1 MKATAPIGSGCRI
14 KPSTVAIKTASKCQA
29 SGVTPSGTGRNH
41 RMSPTPIVMSAFL
54 LFVFM
59 CSPHQKYELSAAV
72 PFLLKAFPATPM
84 EAVDLQSIRPRSV
97 RRGAVLRLG
106 HSQNKGSPFLRMRE
120 ETAKYP
126 CLAACSA
133 EVQKITAETTPQR
146 CGSIRRKTQIP
157 SPSLAGQTVIVDQA
171 VLLAPVHRSSAPSQ
185 VSSVTFSADS
195 LTDTVAGP
203 RRLFRLLY

>member
-59 CSPHQKYELSAAV
+59 CSPHQKYEFSAAV

-185 VSSVTFSADS
+185 VSSVTFPADS
-195 LTDTVAGP
+195 LADTVAGP